1 MKHKGV
7 LLMLPRQK
15 ILAIRLSEKIVKNPD
30 YAKKIGVEINNNYN
44 QKRRVNYG
52 KAETNQ
58 K

>member
-1 MKHKGV
+1 
-7 LLMLPRQK
+7 MLPRQK
-15 ILAIRLSEKIVKNPD
+15 ILAIRLSEKIGKNPD

>member
-1 MKHKGV
+1 
-7 LLMLPRQK
+7 MLPRQK